1 MSVKQI
7 HYGSQH
13 IDDQEINQVI
23 GVLKS
28 DFLSSGPKIKEFEER
43 MQALTGAKYC
53 AAVANGTAALHLAV
67 KALDLPAGKRGITSP
82 ITFVASA
89 NSFVYNGLKP
99 DFADIDPRT
108 YCMDPVELE
117 KRIDGETGVVIPVHF
132 TGQTAHMEA
141 ISAIAKRNGAA
152 VIEDAAHAIGSTYEN
167 GETAGS
173 CCYSDMTIF
182 SFHPVKTITTGEG
195 GAITTND
202 KTLYEKLTRLRNH
215 GLTKDSNVFK
225 NKNPDWIGP
234 WYYEMHEP
242 GFNYRM
248 TDIQAALGIGQ
259 LNKLEGFIRRRQE
272 ICAAYDEAFKNLDWL
287 TMPYRRPGVVSVL
300 HLYVILIDFKALG
313 KSRTQVMAELREKGI
328 NTQVHY
334 IPVHYQPYYR
344 ETFGFNAGDFP
355 KSEAYYSQCLS
366 IPLYPRMTDD
376 DIRRVI
382 SAVSALG
389 KGEQNDPITPAYT

>member
-1 MSVKQI
+1 MKKNQI

-13 IDDQEINQVI
+13 IDDEEINRVI
-23 GVLKS
+23 EVLKS
-28 DFLSSGPKIKEFEER
+28 DFLSSGPRIKEFEER
-43 MQALTGAKYC
+43 ILTLTGAKYC

-67 KALDLPAGKRGITSP
+67 KALDLPGGKKGITSP

-89 NSFVYNGLKP
+89 NSFVYNGLEP

-117 KRIDGETGVVIPVHF
+117 KRINSDTGVILPVHF
-132 TGQTAHMEA
+132 AGQTADMKA
-141 ISAIAKRNGAA
+141 MSTIAKQNGIA

-167 GETAGS
+167 GETVGS
-173 CCYSDMTIF
+173 CWCSDMTIF

-202 KTLYEKLTRLRNH
+202 KSLYEKITRLRNH
-215 GLTKDSNVFK
+215 GLTKDSATFK

-259 LNKLEGFIRRRQE
+259 LNKLERFIQRRQD
-272 ICAAYDEAFKNLDWL
+272 ICSAYDEAFKNLDWL
-287 TMPYRRPGVVSVL
+287 TVPYRRPGVESVL
-300 HLYVILIDFKALG
+300 HLYVILIHFEAIG
-313 KSRTQVMAELREKGI
+313 KTRTQVMAELREKGI

-334 IPVHYQPYYR
+334 IPVHYQPYFN
-344 ETFGFNAGDFP
+344 ETFGFNPGDFP
-355 KSEAYYSQCLS
+355 RAESYYDRCLS
-366 IPLYPRMTDD
+366 IPLYPRMTDR
-376 DIRRVI
+376 DIQRVI
-382 SAVSALG
+382 EAVAALEH
-389 KGEQNDPITPAYT
+389 GE